1 MSRYAP
7 SSSLLG
13 RAKAGEIAAIARL
26 ISRAEQGVP
35 EARETLAEIYQR
47 SGSAHVIGITGVPG
61 SGKSTLVASLAGR
74 LRARGMK
81 IGIVAVDPSSPYTGG
96 SILGDRIRMSDLASD
111 PGVYIR
117 SMATRGAVGG
127 LARATLDAV
136 DILDVGGF
144 DTIIVETVGVG
155 QDEVEIA
162 KASHTTVVVSAPG
175 LGDDVQ
181 AIKAGMLE
189 IADIHV
195 VSKCDRS
202 DATRTIADLKHMLTL
217 GIKPGEKPDWNA
229 PVVGI
234 SSYAGEGFEDLID
247 ALTRHRT
254 VAFDTE
260 TGRRR
265 RLAIA
270 SYRLLKTAENL
281 LLERFV
287 ESSSPHRLA
296 LAQRLSDRQDD
307 PYSLANELVAA
318 SLG

>member
-162 KASHTTVVVSAPG
+162 KASNTTIVVSAPG

-202 DATRTIADLKHMLTL
+202 DATRTIADLKHMLML

-234 SSYAGEGFEDLID
+234 SSYAGEGFDELID
-247 ALTRHRT
+247 ALARHRK
-254 VAFDTE
+254 VAFDSE
-260 TGRRR
+260 TGRKR

-270 SYRLLKTAENL
+270 NYRLLKTAENL